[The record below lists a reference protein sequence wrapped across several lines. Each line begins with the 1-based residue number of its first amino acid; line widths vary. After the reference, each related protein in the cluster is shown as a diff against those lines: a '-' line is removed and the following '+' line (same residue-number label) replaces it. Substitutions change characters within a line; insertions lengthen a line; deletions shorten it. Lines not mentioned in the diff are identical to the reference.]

1 MKKIING
8 FRYDTT
14 KSIEVGSAS
23 HGYIRSGDFSAW
35 EATLYK
41 TPRSGR
47 FFLAG
52 EGGPMTT
59 WARRVDQNSWCGGDG
74 IIPMSKEE
82 ALGWAEQNLSEDEI
96 EEHFGDDIEDA

>member
-8 FRYDTT
+8 LRYDTA
-14 KSIEVGSAS
+14 SAIEVGSAS
-23 HGYIRSGDFSAW
+23 HGYGNDFSAW
-35 EATLYK
+35 SATLYK

-59 WARRVDQNSWCGGDG
+59 WARRVDQNSWAGGEG
-74 IIPMSKEE
+74 IIPIDRLE
-82 ALGWAEQNLSEDEI
+82 ALAWAEQHLSEDEI
-96 EEHFGDDIEDA
+96 EEHFGSEIKDA